1 MDLFET
7 HLPSS
12 PDAPQ
17 LAREFLRTALH
28 TWALDGLGEITEL
41 LTSELVTNVVVH
53 VGGPLTLRTSCDA
66 GLLRVEVDDASTE
79 PPVLQHPVAGEDHGR
94 GILLV
99 DTLAD
104 CWGTDIGNDG
114 KRVWF
119 ELSTETGANEAHGTR

>member
-1 MDLFET
+1 MEKFET

-17 LAREFLRTALH
+17 LARAFLRTALH
-28 TWALDGLGEITEL
+28 TWELDGLGEITEL

-53 VGGPLTLRTSCDA
+53 VGGSLTLRTFLDS
-66 GLLRVEVDDASTE
+66 GLLRVEVDDGSTE
-79 PPVLQHPVAGEDHGR
+79 PPVLRDPGAGDDHGR

-99 DTLAD
+99 DALAD
-104 CWGTDIGNDG
+104 CWGTDIDADG

-119 ELSTETGANEAHGTR
+119 EISAETGAEEAHEGR